1 MQAALSLNLMV
12 QKWILIKNQ
21 GQYMY
26 KCENYLI
33 MIFLRQSTL
42 AELKVLP
49 VLKEVWSIVIRK
61 NSISK
66 YFKGPK

>member
-1 MQAALSLNLMV
+1 
-12 QKWILIKNQ
+12 
-21 GQYMY
+21 
-26 KCENYLI
+26 